1 MRKANGVLSV
11 VAALVLSFQAGT
23 TIVCADDGRQT
34 SAASTES
41 NMPLAAL
48 GGVFVSLGVWLLR
61 RPRDMSP
68 DR

>member
-1 MRKANGVLSV
+1 MRKANSVLSV

-23 TIVCADDGRQT
+23 T
-34 SAASTES
+34 ES

-48 GGVFVSLGVWLLR
+48 GVVFVSVGVWLLR

-68 DR
+68 DK